1 MVGCSFHQK
10 DKIAKVTGNYCLVVV
25 EVLVAAMMELG
36 VVVLEEVGGQVE
48 RWYIE
53 FLMAKL

>member
-1 MVGCSFHQK
+1 MVGCSFQK
-10 DKIAKVTGNYCLVVV
+10 DKIAKVTGNYCLVV